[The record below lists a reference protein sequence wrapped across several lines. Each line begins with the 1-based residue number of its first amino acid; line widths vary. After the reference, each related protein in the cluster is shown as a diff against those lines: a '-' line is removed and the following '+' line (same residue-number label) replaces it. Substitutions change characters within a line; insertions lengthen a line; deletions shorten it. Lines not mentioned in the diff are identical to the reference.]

1 MLQLMLIYL
10 LGAVGGYIL
19 AYVMNNKT
27 ASGYLKIDTS
37 IPEDGPYLFLELTKD
52 PSCLEKH
59 KYITLK
65 IDTHK

>member
-1 MLQLMLIYL
+1 MLQLMLMYL
-10 LGAVGGYIL
+10 LGALGGYIL
-19 AYVMNNKT
+19 AYAMNHKT
-27 ASGYLKIDTS
+27 ASGYLKIDMS

-65 IDTHK
+65 IHTHK

>member
-1 MLQLMLIYL
+1 MLQLMLMYF
-10 LGAVGGYIL
+10 LGIIGGYIL
-19 AYVMNNKT
+19 AYVMSHKT

-37 IPEDGPYLFLELTKD
+37 IPEDGPYLFFELTKD
-52 PSCLEKH
+52 PSFLEKH